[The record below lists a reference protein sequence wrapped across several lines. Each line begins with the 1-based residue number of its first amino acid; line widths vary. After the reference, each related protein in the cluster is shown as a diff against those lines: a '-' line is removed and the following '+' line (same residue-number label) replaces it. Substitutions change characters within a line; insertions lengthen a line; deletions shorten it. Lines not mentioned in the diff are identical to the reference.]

1 MVTESARNFMK
12 FHHLP
17 VITMEKKVYVETIP
31 SHGWFIEY
39 YGIVS
44 PTSLEKISAQS
55 LMPPWYP

>member
-1 MVTESARNFMK
+1 MK